1 MAGQDK
7 VAIVGKG
14 NVGSALKQG
23 LTRAGYEVQA
33 VGREPAKVR
42 DVARWGDT
50 IVLAVPF
57 SERENALREMGDAV
71 DGKPLVDVTNA
82 LKGGD
87 FAGSAQKSGA
97 EELQGMARTAKV
109 VKAFNTAFAKTM
121 STGQVQGERLTAFL
135 AGDDPAAK
143 DRVAR
148 IARDLGFD
156 AVDAGPL
163 RNARWLEAVGFLHI
177 QLAYGLGMGPEMGF
191 KLVRG
196 AGARPER
203 EPPAPPKRR
212 A

>member
-7 VAIVGKG
+7 VAIIGKG

-23 LTRAGYEVQA
+23 LTRAGYEAQN
-33 VGREPAKVR
+33 VGREPARVR
-42 DVARWGDT
+42 DVARWGD
-50 IVLAVPF
+50 IVVLAVPF
-57 SERENALREMGDAV
+57 TERENALREMGDAV

-87 FAGSAQKSGA
+87 FAGSTQKSGA
-97 EELQGMARTAKV
+97 EELQGLARTAKV

-135 AGDDPAAK
+135 AGDDAGAK
-143 DRVAR
+143 ERVAR
-148 IARDLGFD
+148 VAHDLGFD

-177 QLAYGLGMGPEMGF
+177 QLAYGLGMGPEMGI
-191 KLVRG
+191 KLVR
-196 AGARPER
+196 AGVPRPEK
-203 EPPAPPKRR
+203 EAPSPPKRG